1 MTEMKKVGVIGAGV
15 MGSGIAAHLAN
26 AGIEVVLLDM
36 ERKFA
41 ADGIAKQVKS
51 GGFMDPAF
59 AERVTPGSTA
69 DDIGLLSDA
78 DWIIEAVAERLDVK
92 QALYRAVDAV
102 RKPGSIVSSN
112 TSTIPLSTLV
122 GGLPE
127 SFGRDFLIAHFFNP
141 PRHMRLLE
149 LVRSPLTR
157 PEAIAA
163 VRNFA
168 DHRLGKAVVDCND
181 APGFIGNR
189 IGTYWMAVA
198 MNEAI
203 SLGLDV
209 EEADAVIGK
218 PFGIP
223 STGIFGLLDLVGID
237 LMATILHTLQ
247 RALPESDA
255 FQDVPAE
262 PPLLTR
268 MIAENRLGRKSGAG
282 FVKLSADR
290 KSREVTDLAS
300 GDYRQQ
306 RAVSSASLEASKGDA
321 KALMQHDGVGGR
333 YAAIV
338 MEKTLAYAASLVPEI
353 TGTPD
358 AVDEAMRTGYGWRQG
373 PFELIDRLGAGWLAD
388 RLATRRLVVP
398 AYLALAAQKGG
409 FYSAADGKRMAL
421 GPDGAYRP
429 VAVGDGVLT
438 IAALALATTPVQAG
452 KAAKLWDLGDGVA
465 GLEFRTKMNTFSPTL
480 LEEIDE
486 AIERTKGSFRALV
499 IGGDTP
505 LFSAGAD
512 LRTFLE
518 TVETGGREALGRFLD
533 QGHGAFR
540 RIKYAPFPVVGAA
553 AGLAFGGGCE
563 ILLHCDAIQAHAEL
577 SIGLV
582 ETRIGV
588 IPGWGGCKEMLLR
601 FSTMKGRAQ
610 EPVAPALAAFRL
622 IAPATVS
629 TSAFDARNLGFL
641 RPSDG
646 ITMNRDRLLGDAK
659 RKALELAADYT
670 VPEPRLVAL
679 SGLSGASA
687 IGTILDDEALSGRL
701 TAHDRVVGETLA
713 SVLTGGPTA
722 DSSTPADED
731 AILALEREAFIDLL
745 STPATVARV
754 RHMLD
759 TGKPLRN

>member
-1 MTEMKKVGVIGAGV
+1 MTTITKVGVIGAGV

-26 AGIEVVLLDM
+26 AGAEVVLLDM

-41 ADGIAKQVKS
+41 ADGIAKQIKS

-59 AERVTPGSTA
+59 ASRIAPGSTA
-69 DDIGLLSDA
+69 DDIALLADA
-78 DWIIEAVAERLDVK
+78 DWIIEAVAERLDIK
-92 QALYRAVDAV
+92 QTLYRAIDAV
-102 RKPGSIVSSN
+102 RKPDSIVSSN

-122 GGLPE
+122 DGLPE
-127 SFGRDFLIAHFFNP
+127 TFARDFLIAHFFNP

-149 LVRSPLTR
+149 LVRGPLTR
-157 PEAIAA
+157 PDALAT
-163 VRNFA
+163 VRDFA
-168 DHRLGKAVVDCND
+168 DRKLGKAVVHCND
-181 APGFIGNR
+181 TPGFIGNR

-203 SLGLDV
+203 TLRLDV

-255 FQDVPAE
+255 FQAFPAE

-268 MIAENRLGRKSGAG
+268 MIAENRIGRKSGAG
-282 FVKLSADR
+282 FVKLSTDR
-290 KSREVTDLAS
+290 KSREITDLAT
-300 GDYRQQ
+300 GDYRPQ
-306 RAVSSASLEASKGDA
+306 RAVTSASLEASKGQA
-321 KALMQHDGVGGR
+321 KALMEHDGPGGR

-358 AVDEAMRTGYGWRQG
+358 AIDEAMRTGYGWKQG

-388 RLATRRLVVP
+388 RISARSLAVP
-398 AYLALAAQKGG
+398 AYLALAAEKGG
-409 FYSAADGKRMAL
+409 FYSVADGKRLAL
-421 GPDGAYRP
+421 GPDGNYRP
-429 VAVGDGVLT
+429 VAVSDGVVTVASLS
-438 IAALALATTPVQAG
+438 LASRPVQSG
-452 KAAKLWDLGDGVA
+452 SAANLWDLGDGVA
-465 GLEFRTKMNTFSPTL
+465 GLEFRTKMNTFSAAL
-480 LEEIDE
+480 LDQIDE
-486 AIERTKGSFRALV
+486 AVERTGRDFRALV
-499 IGGDTP
+499 IGSDAP
-505 LFSAGAD
+505 FFSAGAD

-518 TVETGGREALGRFLD
+518 TVETGGREALGRFVD
-533 QGHGAFR
+533 QGHNTFR

-553 AGLAFGGGCE
+553 AGLSLGGGCE
-563 ILLHCDAIQAHAEL
+563 ILLHCDAIQAYTEL

-601 FSTMKGRAQ
+601 LSTMMDRPQG
-610 EPVAPALAAFRL
+610 PIAPALAAFDI
-622 IAPATVS
+622 IAPAKVS
-629 TSAFDARNLGFL
+629 VSAYDARNLGFL
-641 RPSDG
+641 NASDG

-659 RKALELAADYT
+659 RKALELAANYT
-670 VPEPRLVAL
+670 APEPRLFAL
-679 SGLSGASA
+679 SGPSGASA
-687 IGTILDDEALSGRL
+687 IHNILDSEALAGRL
-701 TAHDRVVGETLA
+701 TAHDRVVGERLA
-713 SVLTGGPTA
+713 LVLTGGPNA
-722 DSSTPADED
+722 DPAKPVNED
-731 AILALEREAFIDLL
+731 TVLALEREAFLDLL
-745 STPATVARV
+745 STPATIARV